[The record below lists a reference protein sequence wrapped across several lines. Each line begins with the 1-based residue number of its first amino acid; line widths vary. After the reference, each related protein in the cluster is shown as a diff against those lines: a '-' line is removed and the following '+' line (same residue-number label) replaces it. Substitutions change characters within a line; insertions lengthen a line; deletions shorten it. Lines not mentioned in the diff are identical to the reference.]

1 MKSTKIIFESSF
13 IAKNPFHAILGLQK
27 IFEIFF
33 QKNNE
38 IFVCFDPPYFIGE
51 KNEVNKK
58 SLLSA
63 LS

>member
-51 KNEVNKK
+51 
-58 SLLSA
+58 
-63 LS
+63 